1 MRRYNLSKRLQTVEA
16 KNILYTR
23 DSVMFGGVS
32 LVKGWP
38 RSTITLYIVAQTQY
52 ITNTEKEEHKGRNEG
67 VKKFNTKFRGH
78 NLQIPPEAE
87 ITEG

>member
-1 MRRYNLSKRLQTVEA
+1 MEKPT
-16 KNILYTR
+16 
-23 DSVMFGGVS
+23 
-32 LVKGWP
+32 P
-38 RSTITLYIVAQTQY
+38 TITFETEEDQ
-52 ITNTEKEEHKGRNEG
+52 NTEKEDHKVRNEG